1 LKILFV
7 TLEQSA
13 RENIKVV
20 LNNNFFQNNINKF
33 YTFGMPDEGLVFKDL
48 TNIKIKS
55 LMGLV
60 DISKNLPY
68 LFRLRNS
75 LNFIEKKNNFTH
87 IFFVDSF
94 DFSKFYLKKY
104 RNNSVKYCQFIGPSV
119 FIWKK
124 NKAKFINK
132 YFDHIFSIFE
142 IERKFYKKEK
152 YSYIGHPILNNIVS
166 HNRDKYP
173 IKNIGIFLGSRYQE
187 IINNIP
193 IISQLLKNLE
203 KLENFN
209 FYFFVTKEFEDLIK
223 NSFINEKYQF
233 YLNNREYYDHLSKLD
248 FAFACSGTVHLELSF
263 SHIPHFIFYKAN
275 WFNYL
280 IFKIFVRS
288 KYLSLVNIF
297 NKRSSIK
304 EFIQSNF
311 THNLIIKEFEHLIKN
326 KDKFYDYSNLM
337 IEALNKSNIQKI
349 RSDVIIDYLKKSSL
363 TIED

>member
-1 LKILFV
+1 MKILFV

-13 RENIKVV
+13 RENIKVI

-33 YTFGMPDEGLVFKDL
+33 YTYGMPDEDLVFKDL

-55 LMGLV
+55 LMGFV

-68 LFRLRNS
+68 LFSLRNS
-75 LNFIEKKNNFTH
+75 LNLIEKENNFTH

-104 RNNSVKYCQFIGPSV
+104 RNNYVKYCQFIGPSV

-124 NKAKFINK
+124 NKAKFINR

-142 IERKFYKKEK
+142 VERKFYKENK
-152 YSYIGHPILNNIVS
+152 YSFIGHPLLNNIVLD
-166 HNRDKYP
+166 NRDRYP

-193 IISQLLKNLE
+193 IINQLIKNLE
-203 KLENFN
+203 KLENFKFN
-209 FYFFVTKEFEDLIK
+209 FFITKEFEDLIK
-223 NSFINEKYQF
+223 SSFISEKYQF
-233 YLNNREYYDHLSKLD
+233 YLNNHEYYDHLSKLD

-280 IFKIFVRS
+280 IFRIFVRS

-297 NKRSSIK
+297 NKRFSIK

-311 THNLIIKEFEHLIKN
+311 NNNLLIKDFENLLKN
-326 KDKFYDYSNLM
+326 KDKFYDYTNLM

-349 RSDVIIDYLKKSSL
+349 RPDVIIDYLKKSSL
-363 TIED
+363 TKED

>member
-1 LKILFV
+1 MKILFV

-20 LNNNFFQNNINKF
+20 LNNNFFQNNFNKF
-33 YTFGMPDEGLVFKDL
+33 YTFGMSNEGLVFKDL
-48 TNIKIKS
+48 TNIKIQS

-60 DISKNLPY
+60 DIFKNLPY
-68 LFRLRNS
+68 LFNLRNS
-75 LNFIEKKNNFTH
+75 LNLIEKKNNFTH

-152 YSYIGHPILNNIVS
+152 YSYIGHPLLNNIVLD
-166 HNRDKYP
+166 NRDKYP

-223 NSFINEKYQF
+223 NSFINDKYQF

-280 IFKIFVRS
+280 IFRIFVIS
-288 KYLSLVNIF
+288 KYLSLINIF
-297 NKRSSIK
+297 NKRFSIK

-311 THNLIIKEFEHLIKN
+311 NHNLIIKEFKYLLKN
-326 KDKFYDYSNLM
+326 KDKFNDYSKLM
-337 IEALNKSNIQKI
+337 IEALNNANIQKF
-349 RSDVIIDYLKKSSL
+349 RSDVIIDYLKKSSS
-363 TIED
+363 TK

>member
-1 LKILFV
+1 MKILFV

-13 RENIKVV
+13 RENIKVI

-33 YTFGMPDEGLVFKDL
+33 YTYGMPDEDLVFKDL

-55 LMGLV
+55 LMGFV

-68 LFRLRNS
+68 LFSLRNS
-75 LNFIEKKNNFTH
+75 LNLIEKENNFTH

-104 RNNSVKYCQFIGPSV
+104 RNNYVKYCQFIGPSV

-124 NKAKFINK
+124 NKAKFINR

-142 IERKFYKKEK
+142 VERKFYKEDK
-152 YSYIGHPILNNIVS
+152 YSFIGHPLLNNIVLD
-166 HNRDKYP
+166 NRDRYP

-193 IISQLLKNLE
+193 IITQLIKNLE
-203 KLENFN
+203 KLENFKFN
-209 FYFFVTKEFEDLIK
+209 FFITKEFEDLIK
-223 NSFINEKYQF
+223 NSFISEKYQF

-280 IFKIFVRS
+280 IFRIFVRS

-297 NKRSSIK
+297 NKRFSIK

-311 THNLIIKEFEHLIKN
+311 NNNLIIKDFENLLKN
-326 KDKFYDYSNLM
+326 KDKFYDYTNLM

-349 RSDVIIDYLKKSSL
+349 RPDVIIDYLKKSSL
-363 TIED
+363 TKED

>member
-1 LKILFV
+1 MKILFV

-60 DISKNLPY
+60 DIFKNLSY
-68 LFRLRNS
+68 LFSLRNS

-124 NKAKFINK
+124 NKAKFINR
-132 YFDHIFSIFE
+132 YFDQIFSIFE
-142 IERKFYKKEK
+142 VERKFYKKEK
-152 YSYIGHPILNNIVS
+152 YSYIGHPLLNNIVLDKR
-166 HNRDKYP
+166 NRYP

-187 IINNIP
+187 IIHNIP
-193 IISQLLKNLE
+193 IITKLLTNLE
-203 KLENFN
+203 KLDNFN
-209 FYFFVTKEFEDLIK
+209 FCFFVTKEFEDLIK
-223 NSFINEKYQF
+223 NSFINDKYQF
-233 YLNNREYYDHLSKLD
+233 YLNNRSYYNHLSKLD

-263 SHIPHFIFYKAN
+263 SNIPHYIFYKAN

-280 IFKIFVRS
+280 IFRIFVRS

-311 THNLIIKEFEHLIKN
+311 THNLIIKEFESLLKN
-326 KDKFYDYSNLM
+326 KNKFYDYCNLM
-337 IEALNKSNIQKI
+337 VVSLNKANVQKI
-349 RSDVIIDYLKKSSL
+349 RSDVVIDYLKKSSL
-363 TIED
+363 TKED

>member
-13 RENIKVV
+13 RENIKIV
-20 LNNNFFQNNINKF
+20 LNNNFFQNNTNKF
-33 YTFGMPDEGLVFKDL
+33 YTFGMSGENLVFRDL

-60 DISKNLPY
+60 DIFKNLSY
-68 LFRLRNS
+68 LFSLRNS
-75 LNFIEKKNNFTH
+75 LNIIEKKNNFTH

-152 YSYIGHPILNNIVS
+152 YSYIGHPLFNNIVLD
-166 HNRDKYP
+166 NRDKYP

-193 IISQLLKNLE
+193 IIAQLLKNIE
-203 KLENFN
+203 KLDNFN
-209 FYFFVTKEFEDLIK
+209 FYFFVTKEFENLIK
-223 NSFINEKYQF
+223 TSFINKKYQF
-233 YLNNREYYDHLSKLD
+233 YLNNHEYYDHLSKLD

-280 IFKIFVRS
+280 IFRIFVRS

-311 THNLIIKEFEHLIKN
+311 NHHFIIKEFEYLLKN

-337 IEALNKSNIQKI
+337 IEALNKTNIQKI

-363 TIED
+363 TKED

>member
-13 RENIKVV
+13 RENIKVI
-20 LNNNFFQNNINKF
+20 LNNNFFQKNSNKF
-33 YTFGMPDEGLVFKDL
+33 CTFGMSDEDLVFKDL
-48 TNIKIKS
+48 TNIKIQS

-60 DISKNLPY
+60 DIFKNLPY
-68 LFRLRNS
+68 LFNLRNS
-75 LNFIEKKNNFTH
+75 LNLIEKENNFTH

-124 NKAKFINK
+124 NKAKFINT

-152 YSYIGHPILNNIVS
+152 YTYIGHPLLSNIVLD
-166 HNRDKYP
+166 NRDKYP
-173 IKNIGIFLGSRYQE
+173 LKKIGIFLGSRYQE

-193 IISQLLKNLE
+193 IITQLLNNLE
-203 KLENFN
+203 KLDNFN

-233 YLNNREYYDHLSKLD
+233 CLNNYKYYEQLSKLD
-248 FAFACSGTVHLELSF
+248 FAFACSGTVHLELCF

-280 IFKIFVRS
+280 IFRIFVRS

-297 NKRSSIK
+297 NKTPSIK

-311 THNLIIKEFEHLIKN
+311 NHNLIIKEFENLLNN
-326 KDKFYDYSNLM
+326 KDKFYDYYNLM
-337 IEALNKSNIQKI
+337 IKALDKSNIQKI
-349 RSDVIIDYLKKSSL
+349 RSDVVIDYLKKSSL
-363 TIED
+363 TRED

>member
-1 LKILFV
+1 MKILFV

-20 LNNNFFQNNINKF
+20 LNNNFFQNNIKNF
-33 YTFGMPDEGLVFKDL
+33 YTFGMPDEDLVFKDL

-68 LFRLRNS
+68 LFSLRNS
-75 LNFIEKKNNFTH
+75 LNLLEKENNFTH

-104 RNNSVKYCQFIGPSV
+104 RNNSIKYCQFIGPSV

-142 IERKFYKKEK
+142 VERKFYKKEK
-152 YSYIGHPILNNIVS
+152 YSYIGHPLLNNVVLD
-166 HNRDKYP
+166 NRDKYP
-173 IKNIGIFLGSRYQE
+173 IRNIGIFLGSRYQE
-187 IINNIP
+187 IIYNIP
-193 IISQLLKNLE
+193 IITQLLNNLE
-203 KLENFN
+203 KLDNFN

-223 NSFINEKYQF
+223 NSFTNDKYQF
-233 YLNNREYYDHLSKLD
+233 YLNDREYYNHLSKLD

-275 WFNYL
+275 WLNYL
-280 IFKIFVRS
+280 IFRIFVRS

-311 THNLIIKEFEHLIKN
+311 NHYLILKEFKYLFVN
-326 KDKFYDYSNLM
+326 KDKFCSYSNLM
-337 IEALNKSNIQKI
+337 IEALNKSNIRKI
-349 RSDVIIDYLKKSSL
+349 RSEVVIDYLKKSSL
-363 TIED
+363 TKED

>member
-1 LKILFV
+1 MKILFI

-13 RENIKVV
+13 RENIKVI
-20 LNNNFFQNNINKF
+20 LNNNFFQKNVNKF
-33 YTFGMPDEGLVFKDL
+33 YTFGMPDEDLVFKDL

-68 LFRLRNS
+68 LFSLRNS
-75 LNFIEKKNNFTH
+75 LNLIEKENNFTH

-104 RNNSVKYCQFIGPSV
+104 RNNYVKYCQFIGPSV

-124 NKAKFINK
+124 NKAKFINR

-142 IERKFYKKEK
+142 VERKFYKKEK
-152 YSYIGHPILNNIVS
+152 YSYIGHPLLNNIVLD
-166 HNRDKYP
+166 NRDKYP

-233 YLNNREYYDHLSKLD
+233 YSNNREYYGHLSKLD

-275 WFNYL
+275 WINYI
-280 IFKIFVRS
+280 IFRIFVRS
-288 KYLSLVNIF
+288 KYLSLINIF

-311 THNLIIKEFEHLIKN
+311 NHNLIIKEFENLFKN
-326 KDKFYDYSNLM
+326 KYKFYDYSNLM

-349 RSDVIIDYLKKSSL
+349 KSDVIIDYLKKSSL
-363 TIED
+363 TKED

>member
-1 LKILFV
+1 
-7 TLEQSA
+7 
-13 RENIKVV
+13 
-20 LNNNFFQNNINKF
+20 
-33 YTFGMPDEGLVFKDL
+33 MPDEGLVFKDL

-68 LFRLRNS
+68 LFNLRNS
-75 LNFIEKKNNFTH
+75 LNLIEKKNNFTH

-94 DFSKFYLKKY
+94 DFSKFYIKKY
-104 RNNSVKYCQFIGPSV
+104 RNNSVKFCQFIGPSV

-124 NKAKFINK
+124 NKAKFINR
-132 YFDHIFSIFE
+132 YYDHIFSIFE
-142 IERKFYKKEK
+142 VERKFYKKKK
-152 YSYIGHPILNNIVS
+152 YSYIGHPLLSKIVLEK
-166 HNRDKYP
+166 RDRYP

-187 IINNIP
+187 IIYNIP
-193 IISQLLKNLE
+193 IITKLLKNLE
-203 KLENFN
+203 KLDNFN
-209 FYFFVTKEFEDLIK
+209 FYFFITKEFEDLIK
-223 NSFINEKYQF
+223 NSFINNKYQF
-233 YLNNREYYDHLSKLD
+233 YLNDRAYYDHLSKLD

-263 SHIPHFIFYKAN
+263 SHIPHFIFYKSN

-280 IFKIFVRS
+280 IFRIFVRS

-311 THNLIIKEFEHLIKN
+311 THSLIIKELKNLLKN
-326 KDKFYDYSNLM
+326 KDKFNDYSNLM
-337 IEALNKSNIQKI
+337 IESLNKANIQKI

-363 TIED
+363 TIKD

>member
-1 LKILFV
+1 MKILFV

-13 RENIKVV
+13 RENIKVI

-33 YTFGMPDEGLVFKDL
+33 YTYGMPDEDLVFKDL

-55 LMGLV
+55 LMGFV

-68 LFRLRNS
+68 LFSLRNS
-75 LNFIEKKNNFTH
+75 LNLIEKENNFTH

-104 RNNSVKYCQFIGPSV
+104 RNNYVKYCQFIGPSV

-124 NKAKFINK
+124 NKAKFINR

-142 IERKFYKKEK
+142 VERKFYKENK
-152 YSYIGHPILNNIVS
+152 YSFIGHPLLNNIVLD
-166 HNRDKYP
+166 NRDRYP

-193 IISQLLKNLE
+193 IITQLIKNLE
-203 KLENFN
+203 KLENFKFN
-209 FYFFVTKEFEDLIK
+209 FFITKEFEDLIK
-223 NSFINEKYQF
+223 SSFISEKYQF
-233 YLNNREYYDHLSKLD
+233 YLNNHEYYDHLSKLD

-280 IFKIFVRS
+280 IFRIFVRS

-297 NKRSSIK
+297 NKRFSIK

-311 THNLIIKEFEHLIKN
+311 NNNLLIKDFENLLKN
-326 KDKFYDYSNLM
+326 KDKFYDYTNLM

-349 RSDVIIDYLKKSSL
+349 RPDVIIDYLKKSSL
-363 TIED
+363 TKED

>member
-13 RENIKVV
+13 RENIKVL

-33 YTFGMPDEGLVFKDL
+33 YTFGMPYEDLVFKDL

-60 DISKNLPY
+60 DIFKNLSY
-68 LFRLRNS
+68 LFSLRKS
-75 LNFIEKKNNFTH
+75 LNLLEHENNFTH
-87 IFFVDSF
+87 IFFIDSF

-124 NKAKFINK
+124 NKAKFINR

-142 IERKFYKKEK
+142 VERKFYKKEK
-152 YSYIGHPILNNIVS
+152 YSYIGHPLLNNIVLD
-166 HNRDKYP
+166 NRDKYP

-187 IINNIP
+187 IIYNIP
-193 IISQLLKNLE
+193 IITQLLKKLE
-203 KLENFN
+203 KFENFN

-223 NSFINEKYQF
+223 NSFNNDKYQF
-233 YLNNREYYDHLSKLD
+233 YLNNRAYYDHLSKLD

-280 IFKIFVRS
+280 IFRIFVRS
-288 KYLSLVNIF
+288 NYLSLVNIF
-297 NKRSSIK
+297 NKRPIIK
-304 EFIQSNF
+304 EFIQLNF
-311 THNLIIKEFEHLIKN
+311 NNNLIIKEFENLLAN

-337 IEALNKSNIQKI
+337 IGALNKSNIQKI
-349 RSDVIIDYLKKSSL
+349 RSDIIIDYLKRSSL
-363 TIED
+363 TKED

>member
-1 LKILFV
+1 MKILFV

-20 LNNNFFQNNINKF
+20 LNNKFFQNNINKF
-33 YTFGMPDEGLVFKDL
+33 YTFGMSGENLVFRDL

-68 LFRLRNS
+68 IFSLRNS
-75 LNFIEKKNNFTH
+75 LNLIEKKNNFTH

-104 RNNSVKYCQFIGPSV
+104 RNDSVKYCQFIGPSV

-124 NKAKFINK
+124 NKAKFINR

-142 IERKFYKKEK
+142 VERRFYKQDK
-152 YSYIGHPILNNIVS
+152 YSYIGHPILNNIILD
-166 HNRDKYP
+166 NKDKYP

-187 IINNIP
+187 IFHNIP
-193 IISQLLKNLE
+193 IIAQLLKNLNT
-203 KLENFN
+203 LGNFN

-223 NSFINEKYQF
+223 NSFTNEKYQF
-233 YLNNREYYDHLSKLD
+233 YLNNHEYYEHLSKLD

-263 SHIPHFIFYKAN
+263 SNIPHFIFYKAN

-280 IFKIFVRS
+280 IYRIFVRS

-297 NKRSSIK
+297 NERSIIK

-311 THNLIIKEFEHLIKN
+311 TNNLIIKEFEHLLNN
-326 KDKFYDYSNLM
+326 KDKFYDYANLM
-337 IEALNKSNIQKI
+337 IEALNKANIQKI

-363 TIED
+363 TKED

>member
-1 LKILFV
+1 MKILFV

-13 RENIKVV
+13 RENIKV
-20 LNNNFFQNNINKF
+20 LLSNNFFQNNINNF
-33 YTFGMPDEGLVFKDL
+33 YTFGMPEEDLVFKDL

-60 DISKNLPY
+60 DIFKNLSY
-68 LFRLRNS
+68 LFNLRNS
-75 LNFIEKKNNFTH
+75 LNLIEKENNFTH

-124 NKAKFINK
+124 NKAKFINR
-132 YFDHIFSIFE
+132 YFDQIFSIFE
-142 IERKFYKKEK
+142 VERKFYKKEK
-152 YSYIGHPILNNIVS
+152 YSYIGHPLLNNIVLDKR
-166 HNRDKYP
+166 NRYP

-187 IINNIP
+187 IIYNIP
-193 IISQLLKNLE
+193 IITKLLTNLE
-203 KLENFN
+203 KLDNFN
-209 FYFFVTKEFEDLIK
+209 FCFFVTKEFEDLIK
-223 NSFINEKYQF
+223 NSFINDKYQF
-233 YLNNREYYDHLSKLD
+233 YLNNRSYYNHLSKLD

-263 SHIPHFIFYKAN
+263 SNIPHYIFYKAN

-280 IFKIFVRS
+280 IFRIFVRS

-311 THNLIIKEFEHLIKN
+311 THNLIIKEFELLFKN
-326 KDKFYDYSNLM
+326 KDKFNDYSNLM
-337 IEALNKSNIQKI
+337 IESLNKAKIQKI

-363 TIED
+363 TKED